1 MDTKELWGLEKQLEK
16 FLGEKNKHRW
26 LPARLS
32 KTAQSCGSLQAE
44 RLAWEVALCPC
55 SGFIPSLEVCLWPC
69 CRQGAV

>member
-44 RLAWEVALCPC
+44 RLAWG
-55 SGFIPSLEVCLWPC
+55 SGSVSLLWFYTLS
-69 CRQGAV
+69 